1 MFWNSGKSTPAPLS
15 GVRGVLDNKVT
26 QSDGAKLCKIQT
38 EEIIGAGD
46 KTRDLN
52 NNHHLLLAG
61 GPYSAGTLGYH
72 VGNKVAIPLYLP
84 SIKSIPIKTSQ
95 VSTDKPLALARVTRV
110 GLGRGDLLYRLHG
123 ALMLVAWL
131 GCAGAGMIIAR

>member
-1 MFWNSGKSTPAPLS
+1 MQATKAELFWNSGKSTPAPLS
-15 GVRGVLDNKVT
+15 GVRGVLDYKVT

-72 VGNKVAIPLYLP
+72 VGNKVATPLYL
-84 SIKSIPIKTSQ
+84 TRTTTLLSQ
-95 VSTDKPLALARVTRV
+95 C
-110 GLGRGDLLYRLHG
+110 
-123 ALMLVAWL
+123 LVLVLTICWD
-131 GCAGAGMIIAR
+131 